1 MSMRLP
7 EGVLVDGE
15 PQIVVTEKAVEMG
28 KRKLLDADEPVMGL
42 RLGVK
47 GGGCSGYYYVFEYA
61 TKVRVKRDRVYDFDG
76 LKVVV
81 DSRSLE
87 LLRGATLDWEQ
98 RLMGYGFKWLNPN
111 AKDDCGCGE
120 SFSV

>member
-1 MSMRLP
+1 M
-7 EGVLVDGE
+7 DGE